1 MSDSPAIVLHDV
13 QRVHHLAGEEVRA
26 VRGVS
31 LAIAPGESV
40 ALVGESG
47 SGKST
52 LLHLMGAVDLPS
64 AGRVDLFGEDTTRMS
79 DARRTQLRLT
89 RIGFVFQ
96 RFFLL
101 PMLTAAENV
110 ALPMME
116 AGVPRAERQRRTI
129 ELLHFVGLS
138 HRLGHRPSQMSGG
151 EMQRV
156 AIARALANQPRLLLA
171 DEPTGELDESTGED
185 IAQLLLRVA
194 AEGTALVMAT
204 HNLALAE
211 RLARVV
217 RLRDGRVVS
226 EAPGAAHVAE
236 SAPR

>member
-1 MSDSPAIVLHDV
+1 MSTPTVVSLRDV
-13 QRVHHLAGEEVRA
+13 HRVHHLAGAEVRA
-26 VRGVS
+26 VRGIS
-31 LAIAPGESV
+31 LDVRAGESV
-40 ALVGESG
+40 ALVGQSG

-52 LLHLMGAVDLPS
+52 LLHLMGAVDLPTS
-64 AGRVDLFGEDTTRMS
+64 GEVEIFGEDTRRLN
-79 DARRTQLRLT
+79 DARRTRLRLM

-116 AGVPRAERQRRTI
+116 AGAPRAQRQARVL

-156 AIARALANQPRLLLA
+156 AIARALANSPALLLA
-171 DEPTGELDESTGED
+171 DEPTGELDEATGEE
-185 IAQLLLRVA
+185 IARLLRRVA
-194 AEGTALVMAT
+194 AEGTTLVIAT
-204 HNLALAE
+204 HNQALADSLS
-211 RLARVV
+211 RIVQ
-217 RLRDGRVVS
+217 LRDGRVVS
-226 EAPGAAHVAE
+226 D
-236 SAPR
+236 SA

>member
-1 MSDSPAIVLHDV
+1 MSTPTVVSLRDV
-13 QRVHHLAGEEVRA
+13 HRVHHLAGAEVRA
-26 VRGVS
+26 VRGISIDVR
-31 LAIAPGESV
+31 AGESV
-40 ALVGESG
+40 ALVGQSG

-52 LLHLMGAVDLPS
+52 LLHLMGAVDLPTS
-64 AGRVDLFGEDTTRMS
+64 GEVEIFGEDTRRLN
-79 DARRTQLRLT
+79 DARRTRLRLM

-116 AGVPRAERQRRTI
+116 AGAPRAQRQARVL

-156 AIARALANQPRLLLA
+156 AIARALANSPALLLA
-171 DEPTGELDESTGED
+171 DEPTGELDEATGEE
-185 IAQLLLRVA
+185 IARLLRRVA
-194 AEGTALVMAT
+194 AEGTTLVIAT
-204 HNLALAE
+204 HNQALADS
-211 RLARVV
+211 LSLIVQ
-217 RLRDGRVVS
+217 LRDGRVVS
-226 EAPGAAHVAE
+226 D
-236 SAPR
+236 SA

>member
-1 MSDSPAIVLHDV
+1 MSAPTPVVALHEV
-13 QRVHHLAGEEVRA
+13 ERVHHLAGADVRA

-31 LAIAPGESV
+31 LSFAAGDSV
-40 ALVGESG
+40 ALVGQSG

-52 LLHLMGAVDLPS
+52 LLHLMGAVDLPTS
-64 AGRVDLFGEDTTRMS
+64 GSVTLFGEDTQAMS

-89 RIGFVFQ
+89 RVGFVFQ

-116 AGVPRAERQRRTI
+116 AGVPRAERQQRVI

-138 HRLGHRPSQMSGG
+138 HRLGHRPAQMSGG

-156 AIARALANQPRLLLA
+156 AIARALANRPALLLA
-171 DEPTGELDESTGED
+171 DEPTGELDEATGEE

-194 AEGTALVMAT
+194 REGTTLVMAT

-211 RLARVV
+211 RLSRVV
-217 RLRDGRVVS
+217 RLRDGRVVDDT
-226 EAPGAAHVAE
+226 AGAAA
-236 SAPR
+236 AR

>member
-1 MSDSPAIVLHDV
+1 MTTPIVVSLRDV
-13 QRVHHLAGEEVRA
+13 HRVHHLAGAEVRA
-26 VRGVS
+26 VRGIS
-31 LAIAPGESV
+31 LDVCAGESV
-40 ALVGESG
+40 ALVGQSG

-52 LLHLMGAVDLPS
+52 LLHLMGAVDLPTS
-64 AGRVDLFGEDTTRMS
+64 GEVEIFGEDTQRLN
-79 DARRTQLRLT
+79 DARRTHLRLM

-116 AGVPRAERQRRTI
+116 AGVPRTRRQARVI

-156 AIARALANQPRLLLA
+156 AIARALANSPALLLA
-171 DEPTGELDESTGED
+171 DEPTGELDEATGED
-185 IAQLLLRVA
+185 IARLLRRVA
-194 AEGTALVMAT
+194 AEGTTLVIAT
-204 HNLALAE
+204 HNQALAHS
-211 RLARVV
+211 LSRVV
-217 RLRDGRVVS
+217 QLRDGRVVADS
-226 EAPGAAHVAE
+226 AASDGAY
-236 SAPR
+236 P